1 MSLRDVLADLRIRV
15 RGGEQLRAANRSV
28 GTFVAGVRTALPQ
41 LGAFATA
48 MASALAV
55 REVAQF
61 TTELIDLGDELG
73 KTSQQLGLSTD
84 QLQAWRFAADRA
96 GVDGRAMSQSF
107 MRLQRAAFEASRG
120 SAQYVEAFRALG
132 VTVDD
137 GNGNLLEADQLMT
150 QMARGMGALDDETRK
165 VALAQTLMGRSGAR
179 LLPLLNGGEEG
190 VADLLQRFRELG
202 GGLSADFVVNAEA
215 AQDALTDWNTATLS
229 FKSQL
234 GAALLPT
241 LTRVLNV
248 VTEWSVSIGAAL
260 RRSNALEVGLWALVA
275 VLGALAIAF
284 AVAFLPLT
292 LGLLGFGLLVLLI
305 DDLIVAFQGGES
317 ALGALIDGIFGVGA
331 TQTIVEALT
340 SAWEGFVD
348 VLREAGQLLGLVEDP
363 GNLSPEARQRREFRS
378 AFMAA
383 QGKNETTPDGAE
395 ARGGGRVPRPRL
407 ALNAEAL
414 RGLIG
419 QGPVIPVGQV
429 AQGAPSRTDVRVD
442 SRPSITINGGG
453 DPERT
458 RRLVERALSDHER
471 RLVNQAVAELPQGA
485 T

>member
-28 GTFVAGVRTALPQ
+28 GTFIAGVRSALPQ
-41 LGAFATA
+41 LGAFAA
-48 MASALAV
+48 SMASALAV

-120 SAQYVEAFRALG
+120 SAQYVEAFRQLG

-292 LGLLGFGLLVLLI
+292 LGVIGFGLLILLI

-317 ALGALIDGIFGVGA
+317 AVGSLIDEIFGVGT
-331 TQTIVEALT
+331 TQVIVETLT
-340 SAWEGFVD
+340 EAWRDFVD
-348 VLREAGQLLGLVEDP
+348 VIREAGELLGLVDEGPD
-363 GNLSPEARQRREFRS
+363 GLTPEARERR
-378 AFMAA
+378 AA
-383 QGKNETTPDGAE
+383 QGKSESTPDGAE
-395 ARGGGRVPRPRL
+395 ARGEGRRAARPRL
-407 ALNAEAL
+407 ALNPEAL
-414 RGLIG
+414 RGLVG
-419 QGPVIPVGQV
+419 QGPLVPIGQV
-429 AQGAPSRTDVRVD
+429 AGSSRTDVRVD
-442 SRPSITINGGG
+442 SRPHITINEAA

-458 RRLVERALSDHER
+458 RRELQRALTDHER